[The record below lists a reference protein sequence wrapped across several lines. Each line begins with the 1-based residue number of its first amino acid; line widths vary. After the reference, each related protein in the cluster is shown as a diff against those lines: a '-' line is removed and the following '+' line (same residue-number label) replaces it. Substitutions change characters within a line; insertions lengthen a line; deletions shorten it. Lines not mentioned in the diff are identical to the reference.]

1 MKRQSLKAYLS
12 ALALL
17 LASGCA
23 ANDSRPDESS
33 SETILKSIEEGGKP
47 YFQDLVRTGE
57 YDDLLDKIEAGD
69 EVLIAGAPTLIPY
82 VDASTSVGLRFSLSR
97 AVKHNPDAVMQLI
110 PEYYDANQLC
120 TIPYIEQSIVV
131 ELRHVWDSLAALRSS
146 SNRTAAHID
155 CIEIYMETEHS
166 IVHWLSENCAEC
178 FPPQ

>member
-1 MKRQSLKAYLS
+1 MKRQSLKAFLS

-23 ANDSRPDESS
+23 IDHAKPDESS
-33 SETILKSIEEGGKP
+33 SEAILKRIDEGGKP

-57 YDDLLDKIEAGD
+57 YDDLLNAIEAGD
-69 EVLIAGAPTLIPY
+69 EVLITGAPRLIPY
-82 VDASTSVGLRFSLSR
+82 VDASTSTGLKFALSR
-97 AVKHNPDAVMQLI
+97 AVKHNPDAVMKLI
-110 PEYYDANQLC
+110 PEHYDANQLC

-146 SNRTAAHID
+146 SNLTAAHAD
-155 CIEIYMETEHS
+155 CIEIYMQAEQS
-166 IVHWLSENCAEC
+166 IAHWLKRHCAAC